1 MSKIISKELKNI
13 YKDMIDEILS
23 DNGLTNECLLYYQ
36 NDSIE
41 YCNNCIFDPITKT
54 SSNVYNDSGPAPFTD
69 YTICPVCMGMGTQRN
84 NKKTKKIVLAVIFDT
99 KYFLNFNTKVV
110 NIPDGSIQT
119 ICSIAHA
126 NDILN
131 SSAMSVVRIP
141 NMFYERMS
149 DINHV
154 GLGDLDYMFVTWKKQ

>member
-54 SSNVYNDSGPAPFTD
+54 SSNIYNDSGPAPFTD
-69 YTICPVCMGMGTQRN
+69 YTICPV
-84 NKKTKKIVLAVIFDT
+84 
-99 KYFLNFNTKVV
+99 
-110 NIPDGSIQT
+110 
-119 ICSIAHA
+119 
-126 NDILN
+126 
-131 SSAMSVVRIP
+131 
-141 NMFYERMS
+141 
-149 DINHV
+149 
-154 GLGDLDYMFVTWKKQ
+154 